1 MLTGAASESNEREKS
16 MSDNTG
22 ALLEKL
28 QEERQNRAAEA
39 RAAAAKQVLE
49 AAQTLVA
56 GAPTSSPASDALK
69 KCYERPDAGGKE
81 GAIHDTDNRIRDAK

>member
-1 MLTGAASESNEREKS
+1 
-16 MSDNTG
+16 MSDNE

-69 KCYERPDAGGKE
+69 KCYERPD